1 MTRPGNRAV
10 QMMVGVALALGSLAL
25 APAVAQTRASPTAMA
40 ALVLRV
46 LSYDRTLRARSP
58 QGRVRVLVV
67 YRASVPGER
76 EGCEAIARAIGL
88 LGRSVKISGMSTEA
102 TAHAFSSTAAL
113 TAAGRGFQ
121 AVYVCSAL
129 DGSISAVA
137 ETARSLSLLT
147 MSPREEDVRA
157 GLAVAIVS
165 EPRLHLVVNVTAAA
179 AEGAGLDPALL
190 RIATLLR

>member
-1 MTRPGNRAV
+1 MSRLGDRAAPT
-10 QMMVGVALALGSLAL
+10 MVGVAVLLVWLAL
-25 APAVAQTRASPTAMA
+25 APAAAQTRASPASMA

-58 QGRVRVLVV
+58 QGRVRVLAV
-67 YRASVPGER
+67 YRAAGPGER
-76 EGCEAIARAIGL
+76 EGCEAMARAVGT
-88 LGRSVKISGMSTEA
+88 LGRSVKVSGMSTDA
-102 TAHAFSSTAAL
+102 IAHPFSSAASL
-113 TAAGRGFQ
+113 HAAARGFQ
-121 AVYVCSAL
+121 AVYVCSPL
-129 DGSISAVA
+129 DGALSAVA

-147 MSPREEDVRA
+147 MSYREEDARA